1 MSNMFIN
8 TRAVSNKIVGD
19 FKVFGGLYSI
29 FIQIVYLAFLI
40 FSLSSGRGIFAV
52 NVVLTALSSFF
63 LVFLIITFIKRD
75 FLTREHRRSIK
86 HTVRIT
92 SLAVKTVSLYITL
105 YGIHVAVTQFNTVSV
120 IFAVFMLFAWLCGT
134 LLEISRLIIERY
146 TSLMTSALSKDVEPF
161 VKVYKKVTFKGYDGR
176 KEQSADSDVDKITE
190 EYKKELNDKAASEK
204 ALKEAEKL
212 IEREQKRKTYLEKR
226 EAIKSK
232 ISSFFKKDKTD
243 ENKPSSEDK

>member
-146 TSLMTSALSKDVEPF
+146 T
-161 VKVYKKVTFKGYDGR
+161 
-176 KEQSADSDVDKITE
+176 
-190 EYKKELNDKAASEK
+190 
-204 ALKEAEKL
+204 
-212 IEREQKRKTYLEKR
+212 
-226 EAIKSK
+226 
-232 ISSFFKKDKTD
+232 
-243 ENKPSSEDK
+243 